1 MRRARPRRR
10 HGVAALL
17 TLVVL
22 AVALV
27 AADVVARK
35 LAEDEL
41 AARLKG
47 AVPTA
52 ATATATLRSFPFLVR
67 LLGSGRVGEVDA
79 AVGDI
84 TVEGLRFASIAVD
97 LHGVQLD
104 RDQLVR
110 DRRLVLEKIDRG
122 RVQARVSEEAL
133 TEALGVPVTL
143 EQGRASV
150 TIAGRTLGADL
161 AVQNGRL
168 KVGVAGFSLPTIH
181 VAAPLLPCVAD
192 ARIDPGL
199 VLLTCDF
206 TEIPRELRA
215 PAQL

>member
-1 MRRARPRRR
+1 
-10 HGVAALL
+10 
-17 TLVVL
+17 
-22 AVALV
+22 
-27 AADVVARK
+27 
-35 LAEDEL
+35 
-41 AARLKG
+41 
-47 AVPTA
+47 
-52 ATATATLRSFPFLVR
+52 
-67 LLGSGRVGEVDA
+67 
-79 AVGDI
+79 
-84 TVEGLRFASIAVD
+84 
-97 LHGVQLD
+97 
-104 RDQLVR
+104 
-110 DRRLVLEKIDRG
+110 VLEKIDRG